1 MEKLWFCKSCA
12 SGRCWLSV
20 TLLLCCLSG
29 FLRLACVKSS
39 SCVGDGLW
47 QQWLPDAGRCSCSYV
62 SGWHTGFCTRLPIW
76 RSLTPASS
84 SSGLLAEH
92 DGDDQSYK
100 EHEADAS
107 KGSPDENLTVQI
119 QNVLTACSCRKEG
132 ERGKRKGPP
141 PSCGDVQ
148 LWQSHREV
156 LQHRRLVVNV
166 CEERAST
173 EHRGRGGD
181 QACPQVT
188 SPAVGCCCGHC
199 AGELREER

>member
-1 MEKLWFCKSCA
+1 MGKMWKKDF
-12 SGRCWLSV
+12 
-20 TLLLCCLSG
+20 
-29 FLRLACVKSS
+29 KSS
-39 SCVGDGLW
+39 PSAF
-47 QQWLPDAGRCSCSYV
+47 PV
-62 SGWHTGFCTRLPIW
+62 SWIRNGCMGAISREPIPLEEWAVLCGVRLQEPLQGV
-76 RSLTPASS
+76 RVRLT
-84 SSGLLAEH
+84 LAEH

-119 QNVLTACSCRKEG
+119 HNVLTACSCRKEG

>member
-1 MEKLWFCKSCA
+1 VLY
-12 SGRCWLSV
+12 GV
-20 TLLLCCLSG
+20 
-29 FLRLACVKSS
+29 RLQEPLQGVR
-39 SCVGDGLW
+39 V
-47 QQWLPDAGRCSCSYV
+47 
-62 SGWHTGFCTRLPIW
+62 RL
-76 RSLTPASS
+76 T
-84 SSGLLAEH
+84 LAEH

-181 QACPQVT
+181 QACPGDIPSCGVLLWALCWGVEGREVARSLLMSPSGAKTSAGSKCFPFFWCCPVIRILVHFMSPQV
-188 SPAVGCCCGHC
+188 G
-199 AGELREER
+199 